1 MATVPTTSVTS
12 VNALP
17 IAMDLNKQ
25 SNNDHG
31 LGNQEKIPLID
42 NKSVITPPLAS
53 FEAEDLEPENGSS
66 AGSAP
71 PAEPYPGIDDSFFI
85 SNRAGE
91 PDVVPPKPED
101 KPTDESDGRKTT
113 YGPHG
118 PDYYGQRGFPYA
130 PSFPPYD
137 PEFGI
142 VPSDL
147 ESIPDVNVYQHKKT
161 LAQGMMDLALFSA
174 NANQLRYVLESYNR
188 HPYYY
193 PSLVLISISLVFQVS

>member
-1 MATVPTTSVTS
+1 MTTVPTASDT
-12 VNALP
+12 
-17 IAMDLNKQ
+17 
-25 SNNDHG
+25 SNNLLLDAAKNKEANDDHKHDK
-31 LGNQEKIPLID
+31 QENIPLID
-42 NKSVITPPLAS
+42 KKHKNATTPPLAS
-53 FEAEDLEPENGSS
+53 FEAEDLEPENGSE
-66 AGSAP
+66 AP
-71 PAEPYPGIDDSFFI
+71 SIDPYPGIDDSFFI

-101 KPTDESDGRKTT
+101 KPGDEADGHKQP

-118 PDYYGQRGFPYA
+118 PEYYGHRAFPFA
-130 PSFPPYD
+130 PGYGHYD
-137 PEFGI
+137 PELGI

-147 ESIPDVNVYQHKKT
+147 ETIPDVNVYQHKKT

-193 PSLVLISISLVFQVS
+193 PSLVMISISLVFQVSCE